1 MVVQQWRTICCTN
14 LEKLFSREFC
24 FLHYQEV
31 DNKSKAR
38 KNSLFTQ
45 KKKEKG

>member
-24 FLHYQEV
+24 FLHYQV